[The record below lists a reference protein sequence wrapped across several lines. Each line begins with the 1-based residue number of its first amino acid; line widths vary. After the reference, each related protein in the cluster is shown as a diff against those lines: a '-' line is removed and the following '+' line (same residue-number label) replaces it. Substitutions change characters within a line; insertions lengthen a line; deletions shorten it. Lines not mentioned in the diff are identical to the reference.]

1 MATTVDTLLVRIE
14 ADLKDVNRKLKQFD
28 KNVETTAKKAQ
39 RNFNKIGTA
48 VKVVLGAVVVQQLA
62 QAGMA
67 AIKFASSVEEMQSKS
82 SVVFGAFTQD
92 VRNACEIIPREMK
105 ENGFIID
112 EFKSFETKGK
122 IVNNCDILK
131 SFVDCYNFENKETF
145 LYYDEYY
152 IGNYKKK
159 ICNSFDTRRKEEKSS
174 WSISNYIKSIWS

>member
-1 MATTVDTLLVRIE
+1 MFEERDFLCDEGDFRYII
-14 ADLKDVNRKLKQFD
+14 DKYKNRF
-28 KNVETTAKKAQ
+28 E
-39 RNFNKIGTA
+39 
-48 VKVVLGAVVVQQLA
+48 
-62 QAGMA
+62 
-67 AIKFASSVEEMQSKS
+67 QS
-82 SVVFGAFTQD
+82 QD
-92 VRNACEIIPREMK
+92 VRNSCEIIPREMK

-145 LYYDEYY
+145 LYYNVYY

-159 ICNSFDTRRKEEKSS
+159 LCNSFDTRRKEEKSS